1 MHIGS
6 YEAIQRLLQPS
17 STIGLTEHYAES
29 GALQQPASQYHP
41 PACNAIWK
49 LVCQRMYIENLR
61 KCSAESVSMCSDLQK
76 QMSRN
81 ALCDA
86 VDAIENT
93 SLAPRTIFFR
103 FRPHRQWDCV
113 CVCACP
119 SSHPSTSLRR
129 SGSRVAVSRL
139 FPASKS
145 ALAGLYCSET
155 NGSVHA
161 RCPSPPLILILIL
174 TIRPSVPVAALPK
187 NLVEGSRMRPNA
199 AHINLDCC
207 LTRNEIH
214 WSLPVM
220 SWTEGGESNTAVA
233 GPALSTVSG
242 FRACRARARW

>member
-1 MHIGS
+1 MTASGNHARWTLPPCSPRDCLKVPRKTCARFRAAPPLPFPLSSKPRIGQEYLPYNGCIS
-6 YEAIQRLLQPS
+6 AHDLSKHEAIQRLLQPS

-161 RCPSPPLILILIL
+161 RCPSPPYPHPHPHHP
-174 TIRPSVPVAALPK
+174 TIRTSCSPS
-187 NLVEGSRMRPNA
+187 
-199 AHINLDCC
+199 
-207 LTRNEIH
+207 
-214 WSLPVM
+214 
-220 SWTEGGESNTAVA
+220 
-233 GPALSTVSG
+233 
-242 FRACRARARW
+242 